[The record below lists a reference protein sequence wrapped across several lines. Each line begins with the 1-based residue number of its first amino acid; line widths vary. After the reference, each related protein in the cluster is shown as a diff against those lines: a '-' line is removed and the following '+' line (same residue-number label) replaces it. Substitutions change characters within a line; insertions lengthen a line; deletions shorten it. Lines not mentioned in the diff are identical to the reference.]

1 MNLIYY
7 RGLNCYLASVI
18 NIAANLGIDY
28 PNAFST
34 LWSEKDFTND
44 LEYHMYTSKRVYKN
58 LELLGLKSDVID
70 CKLSKAAATDGLS
83 VIHENELLLIGMD
96 TFYIL
101 WSKVF
106 QNFHEAHYFF
116 VQKNTA
122 DTYYGFDP
130 TYDKKYILLQ
140 ADYISDHAFEIK
152 RISKCSEKGMKVD
165 LYREAKEILHTHPE
179 MKDAV
184 CFDIQKCTDR
194 LGDDFNSLIQLI
206 TAMINNRYL
215 FLQYLQSSFCSSD
228 YHRQFFNK
236 EFFSKW
242 EGVKNGLYKAYIL
255 KNKENVV
262 AEVSSLFL
270 SVVEEEIM
278 IAEKIL
284 ILELDRTGSRRN

>member
-7 RGLNCYLASVI
+7 RGLNCHLASII
-18 NIAANLGIDY
+18 NIAANLGINY

-34 LWSEKDFTND
+34 LWSEKDFKND
-44 LEYHMYTSKRVYKN
+44 LEYHMYTSKRVYTN

-70 CKLSKAAATDGLS
+70 CTLSKAAVADGLS

-96 TFYIL
+96 TFYIP

-116 VQKNTA
+116 VQKDTA

-130 TYDKKYILLQ
+130 TYDKKYMPLQ
-140 ADYISDHAFEIK
+140 ADYISDHAFDII
-152 RISKCSEKGMKVD
+152 RFSKGKEKGMKVD
-165 LYREAKEILHTHPE
+165 LYQEAKEVLYTHPE
-179 MKDAV
+179 MKEAI
-184 CFDIQKCTDR
+184 CFDIQKCKDR
-194 LGDDFNSLIQLI
+194 LEDVFNSLIQLI

-270 SVVEEEIM
+270 NVVEEEIM
-278 IAEKIL
+278 IAKKIL
-284 ILELDRTGSRRN
+284 KLELDKTSL